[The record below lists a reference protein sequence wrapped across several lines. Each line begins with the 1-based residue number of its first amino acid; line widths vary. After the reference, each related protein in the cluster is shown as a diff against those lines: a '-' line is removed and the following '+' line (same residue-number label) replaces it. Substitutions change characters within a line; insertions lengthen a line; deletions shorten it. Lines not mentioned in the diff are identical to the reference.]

1 MRPVIALLLTNRRSL
16 FTITNPDNTTI
27 DKEVEMTQENMK
39 TGKVL
44 ITGATKGM
52 GRAIAYRFARAG
64 MDVALTARTEAD
76 VEALKDALQQ
86 EFPNI
91 SILASATDVGSQD
104 DIDRLAE
111 RIETEWGSLDLLINN
126 AGIFLQDDLL
136 TEPESNLDRSLQVNV
151 YGPYR
156 LCRRLVPMMLQAGK
170 GHIINICSVAS
181 KKSFPNAGSYV
192 ISKHALLGLTRAL
205 RMELLDKH
213 IKVTALLPGATWTA
227 SWEGAD
233 IPKERIMPV
242 EDIAE
247 AVFACWLMGPSTVV
261 EEMQLRPQLG
271 DV

>member
-1 MRPVIALLLTNRRSL
+1 
-16 FTITNPDNTTI
+16 
-27 DKEVEMTQENMK
+27 MTQDNMK
-39 TGKVL
+39 TAKVL

-52 GRAIAYRFARAG
+52 GRAIAFRFARAG
-64 MDVALTARTEAD
+64 MDVAVTARTEAD
-76 VEALKDALQQ
+76 VQALKSELSEQ
-86 EFPNI
+86 FPNI
-91 SILASATDVGSQD
+91 EVLALATDVSSQP
-104 DIDRLAE
+104 DIDRLAD
-111 RIETEWGSLDLLINN
+111 RIKAEWGTLDALINN
-126 AGIFLQDDLL
+126 AGIFIQDNLL
-136 TEPESNLDRSLQVNV
+136 SEPESNLDRSLQVNV

-156 LCRRLVPMMLQAGK
+156 LCRRLVPLMLEAGK

-181 KKSFPNAGSYV
+181 KIAFPNSGSYV

-205 RMELLDKH
+205 RMELKEKH
-213 IKVTALLPGATWTA
+213 IKVTALMPGATWTA

-247 AVFACWLMGPSTVV
+247 AVFAVWSMGPSTVV

>member
-1 MRPVIALLLTNRRSL
+1 MI
-16 FTITNPDNTTI
+16 
-27 DKEVEMTQENMK
+27 QENMK

-52 GRAIAYRFARAG
+52 GRAIAFRFARAG
-64 MDVALTARTEAD
+64 LDVAVTARTERDVLDLKNALQKDYPKIEVLALTAD
-76 VEALKDALQQ
+76 VSSKE
-86 EFPNI
+86 
-91 SILASATDVGSQD
+91 
-104 DIDRLAE
+104 DIGRLAE
-111 RIETEWGSLDLLINN
+111 RIKKEWGSLDLLVNN
-126 AGIFLQDDLL
+126 AGIFLQDNLL
-136 TEPESNLDRSLQVNV
+136 KEPESNLDRSLQVNV

-156 LCRRLVPMMLQAGK
+156 LCRQLAPMMIEARK

-181 KKSFPNAGSYV
+181 KISFPNAGSYV

-205 RMELLDKH
+205 RMELKEKH
-213 IKVTALLPGATWTA
+213 IKVTALMPGATWTA

-233 IPKERIMPV
+233 IPRDRIMPV

-247 AVFACWLMGPSTVV
+247 AVFAVWTMGPSTVV

>member
-1 MRPVIALLLTNRRSL
+1 
-16 FTITNPDNTTI
+16 
-27 DKEVEMTQENMK
+27 MTQENMK

-52 GRAIAYRFARAG
+52 GRAIAFRFARAG
-64 MDVALTARTEAD
+64 LDVAVTARTERDVLDLKNALQKDYPKIEVLALTAD
-76 VEALKDALQQ
+76 VSSKE
-86 EFPNI
+86 
-91 SILASATDVGSQD
+91 
-104 DIDRLAE
+104 DIGRLAE
-111 RIETEWGSLDLLINN
+111 RIKKEWGSLDLLVNN
-126 AGIFLQDDLL
+126 AGIFLQDNLL
-136 TEPESNLDRSLQVNV
+136 EEPESNLDRSLQVNL

-156 LCRRLVPMMLQAGK
+156 LCRQLVPMMIEARK

-181 KKSFPNAGSYV
+181 KISFPNAGSYV

-205 RMELLDKH
+205 RMELKEKH
-213 IKVTALLPGATWTA
+213 IKVTALMPGATWTA

-233 IPKERIMPV
+233 IPQDRIMPV

-247 AVFACWLMGPSTVV
+247 AVFAVWTMGPSTVV

>member
-1 MRPVIALLLTNRRSL
+1 
-16 FTITNPDNTTI
+16 
-27 DKEVEMTQENMK
+27 MTQDNMK
-39 TGKVL
+39 TAKVL

-52 GRAIAYRFARAG
+52 GRAIAFRFARAG
-64 MDVALTARTEAD
+64 MDVAVTARTEAD
-76 VEALKDALQQ
+76 VQALKEALSGQ
-86 EFPNI
+86 FPNI
-91 SILASATDVGSQD
+91 EVLALATDVSSQA
-104 DIDRLAE
+104 DIDRLAD
-111 RIETEWGSLDLLINN
+111 RIQAEWGTLDALINN
-126 AGIFLQDDLL
+126 AGIFIQDNLL

-156 LCRRLVPMMLQAGK
+156 LCRRLAPLMLEAGK

-181 KKSFPNAGSYV
+181 KIAFPNSGSYV

-205 RMELLDKH
+205 RMELKEKH
-213 IKVTALLPGATWTA
+213 IKVTALMPGATWTA

-247 AVFACWLMGPSTVV
+247 AVFAVWSMGPSTVV

>member
-1 MRPVIALLLTNRRSL
+1 
-16 FTITNPDNTTI
+16 
-27 DKEVEMTQENMK
+27 MTQENMK

-52 GRAIAYRFARAG
+52 GRAIAFRFAQEG
-64 MDVALTARTEAD
+64 LDVALTARTERDVLDLKNALQKDYPKIEVLALTAD
-76 VEALKDALQQ
+76 VSSKE
-86 EFPNI
+86 
-91 SILASATDVGSQD
+91 
-104 DIDRLAE
+104 DIGRLAE
-111 RIETEWGSLDLLINN
+111 RIKKEWGSLDLLVNN
-126 AGIFLQDDLL
+126 AGIFLQDNLL
-136 TEPESNLDRSLQVNV
+136 EEPESNLDRSLEVNV

-156 LCRRLVPMMLQAGK
+156 LCRQLVPMMIEARK

-181 KKSFPNAGSYV
+181 KISFPNAGSYV

-205 RMELLDKH
+205 RMELKEKH
-213 IKVTALLPGATWTA
+213 IKVTALMPGATWTA

-233 IPKERIMPV
+233 IPQDRIMPV

-247 AVFACWLMGPSTVV
+247 AVFAVWTMGPSTVV

>member
-1 MRPVIALLLTNRRSL
+1 
-16 FTITNPDNTTI
+16 
-27 DKEVEMTQENMK
+27 MTQENMK

-52 GRAIAYRFARAG
+52 GRAIAFRFARAG
-64 MDVALTARTEAD
+64 LDVAVTARTERDVLDLKNALQKDYPKIEVLALTAD
-76 VEALKDALQQ
+76 VSSKE
-86 EFPNI
+86 
-91 SILASATDVGSQD
+91 
-104 DIDRLAE
+104 DIGRLTE
-111 RIETEWGSLDLLINN
+111 RIKKEWGSLDLLVNN
-126 AGIFLQDDLL
+126 AGIFLQDNLL
-136 TEPESNLDRSLQVNV
+136 KEPESNLDRSLQVNV

-156 LCRRLVPMMLQAGK
+156 LCRQLAPMMIEARK

-181 KKSFPNAGSYV
+181 KISFPNAGSYV

-205 RMELLDKH
+205 RMELKEKH
-213 IKVTALLPGATWTA
+213 IKVTALMPGATWTA

-233 IPKERIMPV
+233 IPQDRIMPV

-247 AVFACWLMGPSTVV
+247 AVFAVWTMGPSTVV

>member
-1 MRPVIALLLTNRRSL
+1 MN
-16 FTITNPDNTTI
+16 
-27 DKEVEMTQENMK
+27 
-39 TGKVL
+39 TGKIL

-52 GRAIAYRFARAG
+52 GRAIAFRFARAG
-64 MDVALTARTEAD
+64 LDVAVTARTEAD
-76 VEALKDALQQ
+76 VQALKEALQAECPEVDVLAL
-86 EFPNI
+86 
-91 SILASATDVGSQD
+91 ATDVSSAG

-111 RIETEWGSLDLLINN
+111 RIRQDWGRLDALVNN

-156 LCRRLVPMMLQAGK
+156 LCRRLVPMMLEAGN

-181 KKSFPNAGSYV
+181 KISFPNAGSYV

-205 RMELLDKH
+205 RMELKDKH

-247 AVFACWLMGPSTVV
+247 AVFAVWSMGPSTVV

>member
-1 MRPVIALLLTNRRSL
+1 MIQ
-16 FTITNPDNTTI
+16 D
-27 DKEVEMTQENMK
+27 NMK

-52 GRAIAYRFARAG
+52 GRAIAFRFARAG
-64 MDVALTARTEAD
+64 LDVAVTARTKAD
-76 VEALKDALQQ
+76 VQALKKAL
-86 EFPNI
+86 EKDYPEI
-91 SILASATDVGSQD
+91 EVLALAADVSAKE
-104 DIDRLAE
+104 DIERLVDR
-111 RIETEWGSLDLLINN
+111 IKKEWGALDLLINN
-126 AGIFLQDDLL
+126 AGIFLQDNLL
-136 TEPESNLDRSLQVNV
+136 EEPESNLDRSLQVNV

-156 LCRRLVPMMLQAGK
+156 LCRQLVPMMIEAGK

-181 KKSFPNAGSYV
+181 KISFPNAGSYV

-205 RMELLDKH
+205 RMELKDKH
-213 IKVTALLPGATWTA
+213 IKVTALMPGATWTA

-233 IPKERIMPV
+233 IPQERIMQV

-247 AVFACWLMGPSTVV
+247 AVFAVWSMGPSTVV

>member
-1 MRPVIALLLTNRRSL
+1 
-16 FTITNPDNTTI
+16 
-27 DKEVEMTQENMK
+27 MTQDNMK

-52 GRAIAYRFARAG
+52 GRAMAFRFARAG
-64 MDVALTARTEAD
+64 MDVAVTARTEAD
-76 VEALKDALQQ
+76 VQALKDTLLQEYPDIDVLAL
-86 EFPNI
+86 
-91 SILASATDVGSQD
+91 ATDVSSQS
-104 DIDRLAE
+104 DIDRLAD
-111 RIETEWGSLDLLINN
+111 RIKTDWGTLDLLINN
-126 AGIFLQDDLL
+126 AGIFLQDNLL
-136 TEPESNLDRSLQVNV
+136 TEPEGNLDRSLQINV

-156 LCRRLVPMMLQAGK
+156 LCRRLVPLMLEAGK

-181 KKSFPNAGSYV
+181 KISFPNAGSYV

-205 RMELLDKH
+205 RMELKEKH
-213 IKVTALLPGATWTA
+213 IKVTALMPGATWTA

-247 AVFACWLMGPSTVV
+247 AVYAVWSMGPSTVV

>member
-1 MRPVIALLLTNRRSL
+1 MSKDNIA
-16 FTITNPDNTTI
+16 P
-27 DKEVEMTQENMK
+27 
-39 TGKVL
+39 GKVL

-52 GRAIAYRFARAG
+52 GRAIAFRFARAG
-64 MDVALTARTEAD
+64 MDIAVTARTESDVNDLKQALQNDFPDIDILALAAD
-76 VEALKDALQQ
+76 V
-86 EFPNI
+86 
-91 SILASATDVGSQD
+91 SSSD

-111 RIETEWGSLDLLINN
+111 RIRKEWGTLDLLVNN
-126 AGIFLQDDLL
+126 AGIFLQDNLL

-156 LCRRLVPMMLQAGK
+156 LCRELVPLMIDAGK

-181 KKSFPNAGSYV
+181 KISFPNAGSYV

-205 RMELLDKH
+205 RMELKEKH
-213 IKVTALLPGATWTA
+213 VKVTALMPGATWTA

-247 AVFACWLMGPSTVV
+247 AVFAVWSMGPSTVV

>member
-1 MRPVIALLLTNRRSL
+1 
-16 FTITNPDNTTI
+16 
-27 DKEVEMTQENMK
+27 MTQDNMK
-39 TGKVL
+39 TAKVL

-52 GRAIAYRFARAG
+52 GRAIAFRFARAG
-64 MDVALTARTEAD
+64 MDVAVTARTEAD
-76 VEALKDALQQ
+76 VQALKSELSEQ
-86 EFPNI
+86 FPNI
-91 SILASATDVGSQD
+91 EATDVSSQP
-104 DIDRLAE
+104 DIDRLAD
-111 RIETEWGSLDLLINN
+111 RIKAEWGTLDALINN
-126 AGIFLQDDLL
+126 AGIFIQDNLL
-136 TEPESNLDRSLQVNV
+136 SEPESNLDRSLQVNV

-156 LCRRLVPMMLQAGK
+156 LCRRLVPLMLEAGK

-181 KKSFPNAGSYV
+181 KIAFPNSGSYV

-205 RMELLDKH
+205 RMELKEKH
-213 IKVTALLPGATWTA
+213 IKVTALMPGATWTA

-247 AVFACWLMGPSTVV
+247 AVFAVWSMGPSTVV

>member
-1 MRPVIALLLTNRRSL
+1 
-16 FTITNPDNTTI
+16 
-27 DKEVEMTQENMK
+27 MK

-52 GRAIAYRFARAG
+52 GRAMAFRFARAG
-64 MDVALTARTEAD
+64 MDVAVTARTEAD
-76 VEALKDALQQ
+76 VQALKDTLLQEYPDIDVLAL
-86 EFPNI
+86 
-91 SILASATDVGSQD
+91 ATDVSSQS
-104 DIDRLAE
+104 DIDRLAD
-111 RIETEWGSLDLLINN
+111 RIKTDWGTLDLLINN
-126 AGIFLQDDLL
+126 AGIFLQDNLL
-136 TEPESNLDRSLQVNV
+136 TEPEGNLDRSLQINV

-156 LCRRLVPMMLQAGK
+156 LCRRLVPLMLEAGK

-181 KKSFPNAGSYV
+181 KISFPNAGSYV

-205 RMELLDKH
+205 RMELKEKH
-213 IKVTALLPGATWTA
+213 IKVTALMPGATWTA

-247 AVFACWLMGPSTVV
+247 AVYAVWSMGPSTVV

>member
-1 MRPVIALLLTNRRSL
+1 
-16 FTITNPDNTTI
+16 
-27 DKEVEMTQENMK
+27 MTQENMK

-52 GRAIAYRFARAG
+52 GRAIAFRFARAG
-64 MDVALTARTEAD
+64 LDVAVTARTERDVLDLKNALQKDYPKIEVLALTAD
-76 VEALKDALQQ
+76 VSSKE
-86 EFPNI
+86 
-91 SILASATDVGSQD
+91 
-104 DIDRLAE
+104 DIERLAD
-111 RIETEWGSLDLLINN
+111 RIKKEWGSLDLLVNN
-126 AGIFLQDDLL
+126 AGIFLQDNLL
-136 TEPESNLDRSLQVNV
+136 EEPESNLDRSLQVNL

-156 LCRRLVPMMLQAGK
+156 LCRQLAPMMIEARK

-181 KKSFPNAGSYV
+181 KISFPNAGSYV

-205 RMELLDKH
+205 RMELKEKH
-213 IKVTALLPGATWTA
+213 IKVTALMPGATWTA

-233 IPKERIMPV
+233 IPQDRIMPV

-247 AVFACWLMGPSTVV
+247 AVFAVWTMGPSTVV